1 VIPELWERWLDHDYP
16 RLVPRHADA
25 LRGLRAIYVD
35 CGTHDEWYLDLTA
48 EWLRRNLEALPVR
61 DLHVELF
68 DATHLA
74 IEYRYPLGLR
84 YLADRLRR

>member
-1 VIPELWERWLDHDYP
+1 
-16 RLVPRHADA
+16 VP
-25 LRGLRAIYVD
+25 
-35 CGTHDEWYLDLTA
+35 
-48 EWLRRNLEALPVR
+48 

-74 IEYRYPLGLR
+74 LEYRYPLGLR